1 MKTFF
6 SICSALVLVMML
18 NSCEEEA
25 GFELLV
31 YPEEDYEL
39 LSQYLNIAPFPP
51 EYDIAVPIGGS
62 SFSSSVRT
70 FPINDN
76 QAELGRVL
84 FYDKNLSK
92 DRTVSCESCH
102 QQALAFSDDVDFSI
116 GVSER
121 KTTRNSQALGSVL
134 SFSAYYGSP
143 SVGGIPFF
151 WDNRAESVQEQSE
164 QTLANPQE
172 MDMKM
177 HEVVDRVKEM
187 PYYEPLFKA
196 AYADKEITSQKVLD
210 ALNEF
215 INSMGTF
222 DSPFDK
228 ELLQDSNP
236 DRTFASFNEAENLG
250 KSLFLTNC
258 SSCHSRRFGRPVDL
272 KANNGLEMEYEDKG
286 IGLITQNGADMG
298 QFKIPTLRNIALTA
312 PYMHDGSL
320 ATLED
325 VIEHYSSGIKAHR
338 NLSSELKSSGEPK
351 RFNFNEEEK
360 QALVDFLHTLTDE
373 EFITNEKYAN
383 PFK

>member
-1 MKTFF
+1 MKTLF
-6 SICSALVLVMML
+6 SACLALMLVIVL
-18 NSCEEEA
+18 NSCEEDS

-39 LSQYLNIAPFPP
+39 ISQYLNIASVPP
-51 EYDIAVPIGGS
+51 EYDLEVPTGNATVTRSI
-62 SFSSSVRT
+62 SV
-70 FPINDN
+70 NDN

-116 GVSER
+116 GVEGR
-121 KTTRNSQALGSVL
+121 KTVRNSQALGSVL

-177 HEVVDRVKEM
+177 HEVVERVQEL

-196 AYADKEITSQKVLD
+196 AYADDKITSQKVLD

-222 DSPFDK
+222 DSPFDQ
-228 ELLQDSNP
+228 ELIKDGNP
-236 DRTFASFNEAENLG
+236 NRTFDTFSDSENLG
-250 KSLFLTNC
+250 KSLFMTNC
-258 SSCHSRRFGRPVDL
+258 ASCHSSRFGRPVDL
-272 KANNGLEMEYEDKG
+272 KANNGLDMEYEDKG
-286 IGLITQNGADMG
+286 IGLLTQDEADMG
-298 QFKIPTLRNIALTA
+298 LFKIPTLRNIALTA
-312 PYMHDGSL
+312 PYMHDGRFE
-320 ATLED
+320 TLEE
-325 VIEHYSSGIKAHR
+325 VIDHYSSGVKAHK
-338 NLSSELKSSGEPK
+338 NLSSELKSSDEPK
-351 RFNFNEEEK
+351 RFNFTDVQK
-360 QALVDFLHTLTDE
+360 QSLIDFLHTLTDE
-373 EFITNEKYAN
+373 TFITDEKYAN

>member
-1 MKTFF
+1 MKTIF
-6 SICSALVLVMML
+6 SICLALMLVIVL
-18 NSCEEEA
+18 NSCEEDS

-39 LSQYLNIAPFPP
+39 LSQYLNIAPIPP
-51 EYDIAVPIGGS
+51 EYDLKVPTGNATLTRSI
-62 SFSSSVRT
+62 SV
-70 FPINDN
+70 NDN

-116 GVSER
+116 GVEGR

-172 MDMKM
+172 MDMEM
-177 HEVVDRVKEM
+177 HEVVERVQEL

-196 AYADKEITSQKVLD
+196 AYADDKITSQKVLD

-228 ELLQDSNP
+228 ELIKDGNP
-236 DRTFASFNEAENLG
+236 NRNFDNFSPSENIG
-250 KSLFLTNC
+250 KSLFMTNC
-258 SSCHSRRFGRPVDL
+258 ASCHSSRFGRPVDL
-272 KANNGLEMEYEDKG
+272 KANNGLDMEYEDKG
-286 IGLITQNGADMG
+286 IGLLSQDEADMG
-298 QFKIPTLRNIALTA
+298 LFKIPTLRNIALTA
-312 PYMHDGSL
+312 PYMHDGRFE
-320 ATLED
+320 TLEE
-325 VIEHYSSGIKAHR
+325 VINHYSSGVKAHR
-338 NLSSELKSSGEPK
+338 NLSSELKSSDQPK
-351 RFNFNEEEK
+351 RFNFTDAQK
-360 QALVDFLHTLTDE
+360 QSLIDFLHTLTDE
-373 EFITNEKYAN
+373 TFITDEKYAN